1 MIKEE
6 HIRDSLLNFANA
18 HKDLLD
24 DDTTGKRYIL
34 SDVLKEKNINQ
45 TYRSRCPLDIKSYK
59 HKTISLMLDPEI
71 VNKAY
76 AKVKS
81 GGRWKPDDCLS
92 LFKGMFRI
100 DISATI
106 NSLLICY

>member
-1 MIKEE
+1 M
-6 HIRDSLLNFANA
+6 NFANV

-34 SDVLKEKNINQ
+34 SDVLDKKNINQ
-45 TYRSRCPLDIKSYK
+45 TYRRRCPLDIKSYK
-59 HKTISLMLDPEI
+59 HKTVSLMLDPEI
-71 VNKAY
+71 VNRAY

-92 LFKGMFRI
+92 LFKGKFHI

-106 NSLLICY
+106 NSLYLLHPI